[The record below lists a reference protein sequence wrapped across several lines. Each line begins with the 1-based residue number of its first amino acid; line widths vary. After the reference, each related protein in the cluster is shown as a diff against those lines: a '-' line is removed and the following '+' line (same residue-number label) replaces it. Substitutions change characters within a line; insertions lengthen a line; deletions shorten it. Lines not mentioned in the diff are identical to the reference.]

1 MGEVKLLS
9 IEGFFPLYHLC
20 HKYLLCFFFFWLK
33 AEIWVFGKCQ
43 FSSCCPGVSLGVSI
57 MAEAIKT
64 KLKKRVLFWQLLP
77 KPSATGKRHEPPST
91 SWRDV
96 CDVNSTRCAQVLCLT
111 PALSL
116 GWPTGRRYIFWEDMT
131 WLCSSSQ
138 RVQEGLEYM
147 IHSLRPR
154 IMMQLLITFNGK
166 MLVGWVCFV
175 KVGSTASAK

>member
-96 CDVNSTRCAQVLCLT
+96 CDVNSTRCAQVLCLVLRLSAWDDQQAEGT
-111 PALSL
+111 FSGKIWLGSALLPREYRRALSIWSIL
-116 GWPTGRRYIFWEDMT
+116 SDPESWCNY
-131 WLCSSSQ
+131 
-138 RVQEGLEYM
+138 
-147 IHSLRPR
+147 
-154 IMMQLLITFNGK
+154 
-166 MLVGWVCFV
+166 
-175 KVGSTASAK
+175 